1 MGKDKNRKYIVRVIY
16 DTETSNILVPRT
28 DDGITLE
35 HIVAYPILYIANIL
49 NCKISEYEPDTDK
62 EQICYYRYGDE
73 FIKLLNNI
81 IDEANGEYIPVV
93 CAYNLM
99 FDLQPILYDIR
110 KKYLI
115 SINAQSSRN
124 AYTVD
129 LQDDNGTTLLR
140 FWDTSHLE
148 PRGLW
153 AMGEAVGLE
162 KAKGDW
168 DYNLIRTPETPL
180 TDLELFY
187 AKRDVQVI
195 PAYLKYLL
203 QSNTFLTEEDLGTKL
218 ITKTSLVRLLSKR
231 IIGAIEVQGK
241 NKTRTLE
248 TLMRI
253 NCKRESPKTYNQY
266 ALRKA
271 CFRGGLTFTAGK
283 YASTV
288 QHNVVSVD
296 AVSMHHAH
304 INGMA
309 MGYNFT
315 ETSKNALRNMLIA
328 VKRKSISDVLDQY
341 ERPFNVMFHVKVKV
355 TGIRLKEN
363 TVFSKAGIATLA
375 EAKFTESTGYD
386 SFNDERS
393 EAAELAV
400 KKNGYQ
406 DFSKG
411 SEKTPR
417 VYAYS
422 KLYSADTAILHLTEL
437 EWYIFTLVYDYDD
450 FEIIEGESTI
460 KFMQAPEYVTLLS
473 NMLYK
478 QKDELKQILKTY
490 KPGEKNVLENSSL
503 PKHITEMIV
512 NGTASKDYLES
523 YYKNIIKGSYNSIY
537 GSQAQDVYKPSFT
550 VTDDCTIQV
559 DQDTVAN
566 VDNFDDIKTG
576 GLVWYTYGM
585 RIVGR
590 SRLHLVLAMYLLDQ
604 ALGDKIKILGG
615 DTDSLKIATD
625 TDVSDDDIINALMPL
640 HYATRN
646 AIKYSM
652 VNVRKNHPELASD
665 LDKLGEFEIE
675 SYASGKYS
683 RYQDHI
689 ELWNKCRVSLDMENK
704 VHITCA
710 GVSRPEQYYNLEDLA
725 EDMIAKYGT
734 DMLKLIAGYNV
745 FYDSSISYLLAHS
758 NPAHGERIQTNVTD
772 YLGNSMYIDLP
783 QSIGLEPC
791 SKNIGE
797 TLKLSNK
804 ENILYKKTNGDEVD
818 TNGVD
823 IWIDDKN
830 AYILYAPLN
839 EKEKLFEVERS
850 KK

>member
-375 EAKFTESTGYD
+375 EAKVTESTGYD

-450 FEIIEGESTI
+450 FEII
-460 KFMQAPEYVTLLS
+460 
-473 NMLYK
+473 
-478 QKDELKQILKTY
+478 
-490 KPGEKNVLENSSL
+490 
-503 PKHITEMIV
+503 
-512 NGTASKDYLES
+512 
-523 YYKNIIKGSYNSIY
+523 
-537 GSQAQDVYKPSFT
+537 
-550 VTDDCTIQV
+550 
-559 DQDTVAN
+559 
-566 VDNFDDIKTG
+566 
-576 GLVWYTYGM
+576 
-585 RIVGR
+585 
-590 SRLHLVLAMYLLDQ
+590 
-604 ALGDKIKILGG
+604 
-615 DTDSLKIATD
+615 
-625 TDVSDDDIINALMPL
+625 
-640 HYATRN
+640 
-646 AIKYSM
+646 
-652 VNVRKNHPELASD
+652 
-665 LDKLGEFEIE
+665 
-675 SYASGKYS
+675 
-683 RYQDHI
+683 
-689 ELWNKCRVSLDMENK
+689 
-704 VHITCA
+704 
-710 GVSRPEQYYNLEDLA
+710 
-725 EDMIAKYGT
+725 
-734 DMLKLIAGYNV
+734 
-745 FYDSSISYLLAHS
+745 
-758 NPAHGERIQTNVTD
+758 
-772 YLGNSMYIDLP
+772 
-783 QSIGLEPC
+783 
-791 SKNIGE
+791 
-797 TLKLSNK
+797 
-804 ENILYKKTNGDEVD
+804 
-818 TNGVD
+818 
-823 IWIDDKN
+823 
-830 AYILYAPLN
+830 
-839 EKEKLFEVERS
+839 
-850 KK
+850 